1 MDTVKEQT
9 LKKTDTEKKPK
20 GKKET
25 KSSAAAKPKDD
36 GNPAPHAAHDS
47 KHGRELPVQQAT
59 SPDAPKEKIEINIK
73 DPELLLNRDVSWLEF
88 NRRVLEEAEDPDTPT
103 MEKLKFISIFSSNLD
118 EFFQIRVGA
127 LARLIHAG
135 VIDPDPSGMLPKQI
149 MAALADK
156 ARNYVSQQYRCF
168 EETVLPNLKQAEIDI
183 LPVDSLDKKDLLKL
197 NTYFENQVLPILTPL
212 AVDAGHPF
220 PFIGNL
226 RTNLMV
232 MFKEPK
238 ATDNSQTYLFDS
250 DSARETD
257 SHPYAFVEVPSLLP
271 RLIPVRED
279 VESKVRNFVLLEEL
293 ISLKIGALFPGM
305 NITACFPFRVT
316 RNQDYDLHEDAV
328 MDLLKSVEA
337 ELKDRSNKIAV
348 RLEVKTGF
356 NQKMLGALCR
366 GLEMDETNIYHIPGP
381 LNLCGLLPLYDL
393 QVPKIYRDE
402 PFNPRIPRRLAGK
415 EDIFSVIREGDML
428 LHHPYDSFGVVVDFI
443 NSAAQDPDVLAIKQT
458 LYRIDRNSPIVEAL
472 CLAAENGKQV
482 TAVIEIKARF
492 DEAKNIDLAQ
502 RMIKAGINPIYG
514 FVNWK
519 VHCKASLVVRRE
531 GEQLRRYVHV
541 SSGNYNTQ
549 TAQLYTDV
557 GLMTADPEIA
567 NDVSSLFNVITG
579 FNSWTGRDMLKPE
592 NIESRFKKLFLSPVN
607 MRERIIG
614 LIDREIK
621 HSSPENPGRIIAKMN
636 ALIDEPTIRALYRA
650 SQAGVQVDLIVRGI
664 CCLRPGIPG
673 VSENIHVT
681 SILDRFLEHSRIY
694 YFHNGGDPVIYSGS
708 ADWMPRN
715 FKKRA
720 EILYPINDKRI
731 KTRIVNEILMTYL
744 RDNVKARIMQSD
756 GSYRRSLR
764 DSGKTPVRSQS
775 ALIAIARKGG
785 LKSPPYSEL
794 VKKIGN
800 RKGCKR

>member
-1 MDTVKEQT
+1 M
-9 LKKTDTEKKPK
+9 
-20 GKKET
+20 KET
-25 KSSAAAKPKDD
+25 KALTAKKGGTAKRPSPPAKAAKNTKSEKLSDQAAVKQNHREQPEAHAAVSH
-36 GNPAPHAAHDS
+36 GNPEEKS
-47 KHGRELPVQQAT
+47 K
-59 SPDAPKEKIEINIK
+59 EINVK
-73 DPELLLNRDVSWLEF
+73 DPSLLLNRDLSWLEF
-88 NRRVLEEAEDPDTPT
+88 NRRVLEEAEDPDTPAL
-103 MEKLKFISIFSSNLD
+103 EKLKFISIFSSNLD

-127 LARLIHAG
+127 LARLIQAG
-135 VIDPDPSGMLPKQI
+135 VIDTDPSGVLPKQL
-149 MAALADK
+149 MAAIALK
-156 ARNYVSQQYRCF
+156 ARSYISQQYQCF
-168 EETVLPNLKQAEIDI
+168 EEIVLPDLKQAGIEIQAI
-183 LPVDSLDKKDLLKL
+183 NSLDKKEIGKL
-197 NTYFENQVLPILTPL
+197 NTYYETQVLPILTPL

-220 PFIGNL
+220 PFLGNL
-226 RTNLMV
+226 RLNLMV
-232 MFKEPK
+232 MFKEPL
-238 ATDNSQTYLFDS
+238 ATSDSQTYLFEME
-250 DSARETD
+250 SARD
-257 SHPYAFVEVPSLLP
+257 SYIQPYAFVEVPSLLP
-271 RLIPVRED
+271 RLIPVREEENRD
-279 VESKVRNFVLLEEL
+279 KRHFVLLEDL
-293 ISLKIGALFPGM
+293 IRLNIGALFPGM

-316 RNQDYDLHEDAV
+316 RNQDYDLHEDTV

-348 RLEVKTGF
+348 RLEVKKGF
-356 NQKMLGALCR
+356 HPRMLQTLCH
-366 GLEMDETNIYHIPGP
+366 GLELEDTNIYHIQGP
-381 LNLCGLLPLYDL
+381 LNLCGLLSLYDL
-393 QVPKIYRDE
+393 PVASIYRDE

-415 EDIFSVIREGDML
+415 EDIFSVIREGDLL
-428 LHHPYDSFGVVVDFI
+428 LHHPYDSFGVVVDFV
-443 NSAAQDPDVLAIKQT
+443 NSAAEDPDVLAIKKT

-472 CLAAENGKQV
+472 CHAAENGKQV

-519 VHCKASLVVRRE
+519 IHYKASLVVRRE
-531 GEQLRRYVHV
+531 GDQLRRYVHL

-557 GLMTADPEIA
+557 GLMTADPEISR
-567 NDVSSLFNVITG
+567 DVSSLFNVITG

-607 MRERIIG
+607 MQERIIA
-614 LIDREIK
+614 LINREIK
-621 HSSPENPGRIIAKMN
+621 HSTPDKPGRIIAKMN
-636 ALIDEPTIRALYRA
+636 ALIDEATIRALYRA

-673 VSENIHVT
+673 ISENIHVT

-694 YFHNGGDPVIYSGS
+694 YFHNGGDPEIYSGS

-720 EILYPINDKRI
+720 EILYPVNDKKI

-744 RDNVKARIMQSD
+744 RDNVKARIMQAD
-756 GSYRRSLR
+756 GSYRRVPH
-764 DSGKTPVRSQS
+764 DANKTPVRSQS

-794 VKKIGN
+794 VKQIGN
-800 RKGCKR
+800 RKGCKK